1 MDIERARMFIVVT
14 QMNVSKSLTLR
25 SCQIRAQFHIFG
37 AWSGA
42 RTRLKTWV
50 LLAIFLQTTGGL
62 TLALCPAQ
70 WEGREQLLS
79 EVEKAFTAPPDAT
92 RLSAKERV
100 WVDRKNHR
108 VIVDGYIAVREGQLE
123 MLACPVFTKEH
134 EAVVAVFCK
143 AATVHAGLLAAG
155 ASTGKPVQWE
165 PAYTPPTGSEIQIQA
180 EWSDLSGKKQE
191 IDARRWV
198 RQGGQEDKHLQYNW
212 VFAGSGFWEDP
223 ETKQRRYLAES
234 GDLICVSNF
243 STATLDIPVKSTEAN
258 SGLLFLAYTQ
268 RIPPSGTPVRLIL
281 NVVQPKQAIKNN
293 QAQPP
298 ASESGATIETPQ

>member
-1 MDIERARMFIVVT
+1 MFWVGVFIVVT
-14 QMNVSKSLTLR
+14 QMKVSKSQTARYNQIHAQTYVFASFQRLR
-25 SCQIRAQFHIFG
+25 SPYLTGSF
-37 AWSGA
+37 
-42 RTRLKTWV
+42 
-50 LLAIFLQTTGGL
+50 LAICLLEMVGL
-62 TLALCPAQ
+62 VSHPCMAQ
-70 WEGREQLLS
+70 WEGREDLLS
-79 EVEKAFTAPPDAT
+79 AVAKAFGDPPEAT

-134 EAVVAVFCK
+134 EAVVSVFSK

-155 ASTGKPVQWE
+155 ASSGKPVQWE
-165 PAYTPPTGSEIQIQA
+165 PEYIPPSGSEIQVLALWTDSAGQRQ
-180 EWSDLSGKKQE
+180 K
-191 IDARRWV
+191 IDARQWV
-198 RQGGQEDKHLQYNW
+198 RQAGPVDKHLQYNW

-223 ETKQRRYLAES
+223 DTKLKRYLAES

-268 RIPPSGTPVRLIL
+268 RIPPVNTPIRLVL
-281 NVVQPKQAIKNN
+281 QVVQPKLERKDQTV
-293 QAQPP
+293 QPAVEP
-298 ASESGATIETPQ
+298 ASMPEEKKAGS